1 MHNSV
6 SIDMHL
12 GFIQILFWGLKYRTY
27 LNVHHKV
34 NVVGLTGI
42 NISATNAISD
52 IELEEY
58 LTSSGVKLHSLH
70 SACSRYPQVYVDKC
84 YYSSRQISIASISI
98 TFRKSAD
105 P

>member
-58 LTSSGVKLHSLH
+58 LTSNGVKLDMDSMWLGDEI
-70 SACSRYPQVYVDKC
+70 RQVPSKLDFFFKEHC
-84 YYSSRQISIASISI
+84 A
-98 TFRKSAD
+98 KSK
-105 P
+105 